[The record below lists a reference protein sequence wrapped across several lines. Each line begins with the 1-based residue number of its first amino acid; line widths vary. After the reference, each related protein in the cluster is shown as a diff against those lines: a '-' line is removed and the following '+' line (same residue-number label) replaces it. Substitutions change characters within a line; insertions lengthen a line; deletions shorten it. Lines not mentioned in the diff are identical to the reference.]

1 MSSGAAF
8 EQTQVH
14 ADGYNV
20 KFFKGYYKANSKHI
34 NAKTEGH
41 FFSIILSKV
50 LMDLRFSQESR

>member
-14 ADGYNV
+14 ADGYNI

-41 FFSIILSKV
+41 FFS
-50 LMDLRFSQESR
+50 FA